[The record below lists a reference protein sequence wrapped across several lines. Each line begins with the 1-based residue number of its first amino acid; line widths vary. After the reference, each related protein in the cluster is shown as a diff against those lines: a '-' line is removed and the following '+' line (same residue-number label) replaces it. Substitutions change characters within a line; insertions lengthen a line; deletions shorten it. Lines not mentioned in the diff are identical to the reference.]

1 MLLDIQEA
9 ITGMQLTDVQLMTV
23 DTELDNRVTTINAT
37 VTDTVEDVAMLEER
51 LSHGEADGK
60 QTFVHQFVINNY

>member
-60 QTFVHQFVINNY
+60 